1 MSKCENCLSQNV
13 CRWWE
18 SGMGKNLNCT
28 DEVVCPEY
36 KNKSIVVELPCKAET
51 KQTNFDKITESV
63 ESLAEFIIFVVNESK
78 NQRRLVSKILKDKNG
93 KNELKKTIKEWLQ
106 KECE

>member
-1 MSKCENCLSQNV
+1 MNKTLENRDIEQDAVIEYLKPKKVIISDADKLLECP
-13 CRWWE
+13 CA
-18 SGMGKNLNCT
+18 KNNIK
-28 DEVVCPEY
+28 PR
-36 KNKSIVVELPCKAET
+36 
-51 KQTNFDKITESV
+51 TNYDKITEAA

-106 KECE
+106 KECEE

>member
-1 MSKCENCLSQNV
+1 MSICKYYGEEFDCCKLLSDFSNPMTELRPCEQEGC
-13 CRWWE
+13 
-18 SGMGKNLNCT
+18 
-28 DEVVCPEY
+28 EY
-36 KNKSIVVELPCKAET
+36 YRPI
-51 KQTNFDKITESV
+51 TNYDKITETA

-106 KECE
+106 KECEDGNT